1 MLLASAGQ
9 TAPFT
14 YDSSATR
21 KINSNNNN
29 SGNTSSSSNNVS
41 NVGAGKST
49 PNQSIGGAGT
59 LAACPASASSIASTA
74 ATAIMKT
81 LSVRLHRGT
90 EFIKDTV
97 QKALVMNGP
106 TPVLASQLDSS
117 FKRKLLGAGGIMG
130 TSGTSNSNSSTS
142 SGSST
147 SSSSSSN
154 RHFVL
159 SQPYVFPTADFMRQY
174 TVPPGVLH
182 RSASARKRNAST
194 DSLLMDLC
202 VFKPIRPMP
211 ITPIKM

>member
-9 TAPFT
+9 TAPFS

-21 KINSNNNN
+21 KINSNNNS
-29 SGNTSSSSNNVS
+29 SGNTSSSNNVS
-41 NVGAGKST
+41 NVGAGTST

-154 RHFVL
+154 RKFVL

>member
-29 SGNTSSSSNNVS
+29 SSNTSSSNNNVS
-41 NVGAGKST
+41 NVSGGTST
-49 PNQSIGGAGT
+49 TNQPIGGAGT
-59 LAACPASASSIASTA
+59 LAACPTSASTIASSA

-117 FKRKLLGAGGIMG
+117 LKRKLIGAGGIMG
-130 TSGTSNSNSSTS
+130 TSGNSNSSTS
-142 SGSST
+142 SGSS

-154 RHFVL
+154 RQFVL
-159 SQPYVFPTADFMRQY
+159 SQPYVVPTAAFLRQF
-174 TVPPGVLH
+174 TVAPSVLH